1 LPISRCIDVAFT
13 NSCLGSRMALLR
25 RSDLAI
31 MLVSRIK
38 ALLANSLVTAI
49 IVPLV
54 ALANV
59 STARAKACAPEHN
72 EAVVDA
78 VHQVFEAAS
87 HDDERLFREVLAPGF
102 YAFDNGKRFDG
113 MQLPELIKAAHGA
126 GKTYVWSVND
136 PEVHIVCDWAW
147 VTYTNRGSVADASG
161 TQPMSW
167 LESAVLRYQG
177 QRWRVQFLHSTRAAP
192 ASN

>member
-1 LPISRCIDVAFT
+1 MP
-13 NSCLGSRMALLR
+13 
-25 RSDLAI
+25 
-31 MLVSRIK
+31 VSRIQ
-38 ALLANSLVTAI
+38 ALLANPMASV
-49 IVPLV
+49 IVVSLV
-54 ALANV
+54 ALSNV
-59 STARAKACAPEHN
+59 SAARAKACAPEHN

-78 VHQVFEAAS
+78 LHQVFEAAS
-87 HDDERLFREVLAPGF
+87 RDDDKLFKEVLAPDF

-113 MQLPELIKAAHGA
+113 MQLPDLIKAAHGA
-126 GKTYVWSVND
+126 GKTYAWSVND

-167 LESAVLRYQG
+167 LESAVLHYQG

-192 ASN
+192 VTN